1 MSGGLLAW
9 FITRD
14 GLWRLVIFVSAPYL
28 MALRF
33 GQWSPLLSLVA
44 LVPAAGWLAAMKPN
58 LGLAVLCYR
67 PSWRAIISCAVVGV
81 LSLIVLPSW
90 LADWH
95 ANLNA
100 LVGHPP
106 PILTP
111 VGPLLLLA
119 LLRWRRAETRLL
131 LAMACVPQ
139 LLFFADQ
146 LPLFLIPQTR
156 KEASALSACSF
167 IGFFFWLA
175 KLGTTE
181 HYVEAAAS
189 SVLWTTYV
197 PCLVIILLRPNRGTA
212 ILASGTPSLP
222 LKPSSSAGAGTVG

>member
-1 MSGGLLAW
+1 
-9 FITRD
+9 
-14 GLWRLVIFVSAPYL
+14 VIFVSAPYL

-33 GQWSPLLSLVA
+33 GQWSPVLSLVA
-44 LVPAAGWLAAMKPN
+44 LVPVAGWLATMKPN
-58 LGLAVLCYR
+58 VGLAVLCYR
-67 PSWRAIISCAVVGV
+67 PSWRAIIGCAVVGV

-90 LADWH
+90 PVDWH
-95 ANLNA
+95 ANLSS

-119 LLRWRRAETRLL
+119 LLKWRRPETRLL

-156 KEASALSACSF
+156 KEASALSACSL
-167 IGFFFWLA
+167 IGFFFWLS

-181 HYVEAAAS
+181 HYVAAAAS

-197 PCLVIILLRPNRGTA
+197 PCLVMILLRPNRGTA
-212 ILASGTPSLP
+212 TMASVTPSLS
-222 LKPSSSAGAGTVG
+222 LKRSSSAKAGTGG